1 MKFCSIVPNLRAKN
15 NKCNQGAPPFAN
27 PQTCEY
33 FGDNHQNRNSSMR
46 IYLRSKIHKATI
58 TDANLHY
65 VGSITIDKRLMELAD
80 LNEYEKVLVVDN
92 TNGQRLETYV
102 ITGKK
107 NSGAIGINGA
117 AAHLMHKGDE
127 VIIMSFQISNR
138 PKKPINILV
147 DNKNKF
153 VKYLKEKS
161 EMRDCDGC

>member
-1 MKFCSIVPNLRAKN
+1 
-15 NKCNQGAPPFAN
+15 
-27 PQTCEY
+27 
-33 FGDNHQNRNSSMR
+33 MR

-65 VGSITIDKRLMELAD
+65 VGSITIDKQLMDLAELSK
-80 LNEYEKVLVVDN
+80 YEKVLVVDN

-102 ITGKK
+102 IKGEK
-107 NSGAIGINGA
+107 NSGVIGINGA

-127 VIIMSFQISNR
+127 VIIMSFQITDH

-147 DNKNKF
+147 DKNNTF

-161 EMRDCDGC
+161 EMRDSDGC

>member
-1 MKFCSIVPNLRAKN
+1 
-15 NKCNQGAPPFAN
+15 
-27 PQTCEY
+27 
-33 FGDNHQNRNSSMR
+33 MR

-65 VGSITIDKRLMELAD
+65 VGSITIDERLMDLAD
-80 LNEYEKVLVVDN
+80 LSEYEKVLVVDN

-102 ITGKK
+102 IKGEK

-127 VIIMSFQISNR
+127 VIIMSFQITDH

-147 DNKNKF
+147 DKNNKF

-161 EMRDCDGC
+161 EMRDSDGC

>member
-1 MKFCSIVPNLRAKN
+1 
-15 NKCNQGAPPFAN
+15 
-27 PQTCEY
+27 
-33 FGDNHQNRNSSMR
+33 MR

-65 VGSITIDKRLMELAD
+65 VGSITIDKQLMDLAELS
-80 LNEYEKVLVVDN
+80 EYEKVLVVDN

-102 ITGKK
+102 IKGEK
-107 NSGAIGINGA
+107 NSGVIGINGA

-127 VIIMSFQISNR
+127 VIIMSFQITDH

-147 DNKNKF
+147 DKNNKF

-161 EMRDCDGC
+161 EMRDSDGC

>member
-1 MKFCSIVPNLRAKN
+1 
-15 NKCNQGAPPFAN
+15 
-27 PQTCEY
+27 
-33 FGDNHQNRNSSMR
+33 MR

-65 VGSITIDKRLMELAD
+65 VGSITIDKQLMELAD
-80 LNEYEKVLVVDN
+80 LSEYEKVLVVDN

-102 ITGKK
+102 IKGEK

-127 VIIMSFQISNR
+127 VIIMSFQISDR

-147 DNKNKF
+147 DKKNKF

-161 EMRDCDGC
+161 EMRDSDGC

>member
-1 MKFCSIVPNLRAKN
+1 
-15 NKCNQGAPPFAN
+15 
-27 PQTCEY
+27 
-33 FGDNHQNRNSSMR
+33 MR

-80 LNEYEKVLVVDN
+80 LSEYEKVLVVDN

-102 ITGKK
+102 ITGEK

-127 VIIMSFQISNR
+127 VIIMSFQISDH

-147 DNKNKF
+147 DKKNKF

-161 EMRDCDGC
+161 EMRDSDGC